1 MKRNDLK
8 KIRKAIRLIDYFIN
22 NLNKYIKAP
31 NNSLHHYIRK
41 EKYSFSNI
49 FFTQNKLDELFTF
62 LISIEKLSNIS
73 RILDIINNYYKYDYK
88 VNEINLIDSHYNQ
101 ITPTELIKGLQDF
114 KNLLKEYLMVNTSKI
129 FFSWQSDSPN
139 KTNRNFIESSIN
151 KAISNVNN
159 TLNLHLELDKDTINR
174 TGSPDIVNTILNKIE
189 NSFIFIADISLVI
202 QDAHKKSP
210 NPNVLYELGYAQGIF
225 SEENIIMIFNCNSG
239 NIDDLPFD
247 LKNKRIMKYTCSEDM
262 SEETK
267 KENKRNLI
275 KQIENQLL
283 LKCTLEKL

>member
-8 KIRKAIRLIDYFIN
+8 KIRKSIRFIDYFLN
-22 NLNKYIKAP
+22 NLNKYINAP
-31 NNSLHHYIRK
+31 HYSLYYYIRK

-62 LISIEKLSNIS
+62 LIPIEKLSNIS
-73 RILDIINNYYKYDYK
+73 YILNIINNYYQHQYK
-88 VNEINLIDSHYNQ
+88 TNEIILTDSHSNSITLTNLIN
-101 ITPTELIKGLQDF
+101 GLQDF

-139 KTNRNFIESSIN
+139 KTNRNFIENSIN
-151 KAISNVNN
+151 KAISNVNKN
-159 TLNLHLELDKDTINR
+159 LNLHLELDKDTINR

-267 KENKRNLI
+267 KENKSNLI
-275 KQIENQLL
+275 KQIEKQLL
-283 LKCTLEKL
+283 LKCNLEKL